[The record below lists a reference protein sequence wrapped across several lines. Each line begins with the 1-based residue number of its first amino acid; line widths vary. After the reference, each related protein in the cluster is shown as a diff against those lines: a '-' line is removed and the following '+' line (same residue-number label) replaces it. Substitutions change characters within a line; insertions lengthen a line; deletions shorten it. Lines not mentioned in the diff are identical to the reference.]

1 MKQFYFILLVL
12 VFPTLLFSSCSN
24 DLDVLDNYKEIP
36 IVYGLV
42 NPNQNINYV
51 RLEKG
56 YLGVGNA
63 LVMAQQHDSIY
74 YDTSQVDLQLIALK
88 SGVDFTSYKLTPV
101 FNIFKDQ
108 GLFTDADH
116 ILYQLVMKDQNGDTI
131 KLTSGIDYKL
141 KFTNKVTGLIDTAI
155 TKIIEP
161 LTVQNF
167 GTSTTFP
174 KINLAAKD
182 PYKIR
187 LFASKYAKVYGMI
200 FRFKYYEK
208 NNTTQLIT
216 VKTLDYY
223 VKDVVSRTI
232 TATSDIE
239 FPLDGQTIFQY
250 LGANIKT
257 DLTVSRSVKSCDF
270 VLTAGTQEFYDY
282 YQINKPS
289 NTVNYIPVFSNL
301 SVGKGVFACRN
312 TSLVSDVIF
321 NDLTLDSLYNGS
333 YTKHIFQN

>member
-1 MKQFYFILLVL
+1 MKRIKFILLVL
-12 VFPTLLFSSCSN
+12 FTPAFIFSSCSN
-24 DLDVLDNYKEIP
+24 ELDVLDNYKEIP
-36 IVYGLV
+36 VIYGLI

-56 YLGVGNA
+56 YLGTGNA

-101 FNIFKDQ
+101 YNIFKDQ

-131 KLTSGIDYKL
+131 KLISGIDYKL

-161 LTVQNF
+161 ISVQNF

-182 PYKIR
+182 PYIIR

-200 FRFKYYEK
+200 FRFKYFEK
-208 NNTTQLIT
+208 NKTTQLIT

-223 VKDVVSRTI
+223 LKDVVSRTI
-232 TATSDIE
+232 TSTSDIE
-239 FPLDGQTIFQY
+239 IPLNGQTIFQY

-257 DLTVSRSVKSCDF
+257 DSTVSRSVKSCDF

-301 SVGKGVFACRN
+301 SVGKGVFACKIN
-312 TSLVSDVIF
+312 SLISDVIF